1 MDSIHFGNNYITI
14 RVFPPTKNQVGVLC
28 EAFNYV
34 ELKAAGE
41 EKLPFLQIFNQL
53 PAIFTSHNYTSHG

>member
-1 MDSIHFGNNYITI
+1 MEV
-14 RVFPPTKNQVGVLC
+14 RVLC

-34 ELKAAGE
+34 ELKAAGA

-53 PAIFTSHNYTSHG
+53 PAVFTSHNCTSHG